1 MSKVATYPVV
11 LTSRRL
17 LLRPLKIAD
26 AAGLARMT
34 NDPLVTRNLLK
45 TAMPFTTADAR
56 ELILRA
62 RKKKSPVWA
71 IDTGQLVGLIGL
83 AGEFGY
89 WLGRSAWG
97 RGFAFEA
104 ARLVINHAF
113 ECLEIDTLHASPIA
127 DNKASRHLLERLG
140 FERNGVARAFCCQR
154 SKVVPLIRYKLERL
168 TWEKAQSRDRS

>member
-1 MSKVATYPVV
+1 MNKVATYPVV

-17 LLRPLKIAD
+17 LMRPLKITD
-26 AAGLARMT
+26 EAGLARVT

-56 ELILRA
+56 ELVVRG
-62 RKKKSPVWA
+62 RKKKSPGWA
-71 IDTGQLVGLIGL
+71 IGTCQVGGLIGL

-104 ARLVINHAF
+104 AGLVINHAF
-113 ECLEIDTLHASPIA
+113 ECLEIDALHASPIA
-127 DNKASRHLLERLG
+127 DNKASRHLLEKLG
-140 FERNGVARAFCCQR
+140 FERNGVARAFCCQC

-168 TWEKAQSRDRS
+168 TWEKAQSRDQR

>member
-17 LLRPLKIAD
+17 LLRPPKIAE

-62 RKKKSPVWA
+62 RKRKSPVWA
-71 IDTGQLVGLIGL
+71 IDTGQLVGLIGHV
-83 AGEFGY
+83 GEFGY

-97 RGFAFEA
+97 KGFASEA
-104 ARLVINHAF
+104 A
-113 ECLEIDTLHASPIA
+113 
-127 DNKASRHLLERLG
+127 KKLG
-140 FERNGVARAFCCQR
+140 FERNGIARAFCCQR
-154 SKVVPLIRYKLERL
+154 SRVVPLIRYKLERL
-168 TWEKAQSRDRS
+168 TWEKAQSRDRT

>member
-1 MSKVATYPVV
+1 MDKFATYPVM

-17 LLRPLKIAD
+17 LLRPLNITD

-45 TAMPFTTADAR
+45 TAMPFTTSDAR

-62 RKKKSPVWA
+62 RKRKSSVWA

-89 WLGRSAWG
+89 WLGRSAWNK
-97 RGFAFEA
+97 GFATEA

-113 ECLEIDTLHASPIA
+113 ECLEIDALHASPIA
-127 DNKASRHLLERLG
+127 DNKASRHLLEKLG
-140 FERNGVARAFCCQR
+140 FERSGVARAFCSEHSR
-154 SKVVPLIRYKLERL
+154 VVPLIRYKLERL
-168 TWEKAQSRDRS
+168 TWEKAQSCDRR